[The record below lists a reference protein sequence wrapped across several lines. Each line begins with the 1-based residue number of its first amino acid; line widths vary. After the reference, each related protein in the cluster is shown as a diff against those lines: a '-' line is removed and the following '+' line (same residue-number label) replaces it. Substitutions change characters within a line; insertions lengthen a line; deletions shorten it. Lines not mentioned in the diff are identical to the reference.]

1 MFATCWV
8 PTVIQGVCLHLHWK
22 KKDDHIWADSK
33 PTWYKPQSL
42 SWRPGRGGGQGAR
55 WIETFGSNSLFP
67 CFLCIS
73 FRIFHAWLKFYSL
86 LFFFLLETMS
96 NREGSFREKRSSV
109 SLRMTRLPRYVLTVA
124 GAHLTLP
131 SPALPWF
138 LWILPSFISHAS
150 DCFDFWGEALVFS
163 PGWVAAPCSL
173 PQPLKCWFM
182 VWVTIPGLGCDI
194 FFFFFFWMMMV
205 SVDGTEYPSF
215 PQRMFSVLFPSFTTG
230 WACVPFSGK
239 GRVCSWRPGVSRLW
253 ITTVIP

>member
-42 SWRPGRGGGQGAR
+42 SWRPGWGGGQGAR

-182 VWVTIPGLGCDI
+182 VWVTIPGL
-194 FFFFFFWMMMV
+194 
-205 SVDGTEYPSF
+205 
-215 PQRMFSVLFPSFTTG
+215 LFGF
-230 WACVPFSGK
+230 
-239 GRVCSWRPGVSRLW
+239 
-253 ITTVIP
+253 